1 KVIAKEHFQAVDEYS
16 AFMGVFYSASG
27 LVAALMQLGL
37 TGRLL
42 ERFGVVVS
50 LLILPLFL
58 LAGSTGMVIGMS
70 AFYLAV
76 FSKGAENS
84 FRCSIY
90 DATMQVIYTPVPGH
104 VRGRAKTFIDGIL
117 KPWAGGVAGGVITVV
132 VGPLARPVT
141 DLAWVA
147 LGLTTLWIFLILR
160 IRKE

>member
-1 KVIAKEHFQAVDEYS
+1 ARLQEAMVGKHARSDQAAFRVKSEVKDVFKSKHLKLIAAMTVATFITVPLVDYQFKVIAKEHFQAVDEYS

-76 FSKGAENS
+76 FSK
-84 FRCSIY
+84 
-90 DATMQVIYTPVPGH
+90 
-104 VRGRAKTFIDGIL
+104 
-117 KPWAGGVAGGVITVV
+117 
-132 VGPLARPVT
+132 
-141 DLAWVA
+141 
-147 LGLTTLWIFLILR
+147 
-160 IRKE
+160 